1 VGPLLIITGPPGAG
15 KSTVARL
22 VSAGFG
28 KSVLITGDSFFGFL
42 DQGAIPP
49 WLPGSGQQN
58 DVVTEAAALSAG
70 RFARAGYTVVYDGV
84 IGPWYLRRFADTA
97 AVSALHYVVLL
108 PGEATCVERVAGRSG
123 HGFTDADATRHM
135 HREFRAAAV
144 SPKHLLAPPP
154 DDPVAVAR
162 LVRSRFDAGEL
173 AVTAATVS
181 SG

>member
-1 VGPLLIITGPPGAG
+1 LLIITGPPGAG

-28 KSVLITGDSFFGFL
+28 RSVLVTGDSFFGFL

-49 WLPGSGQQN
+49 WRPESAQQN

-70 RFARAGYTVVYDGV
+70 RFARAGYAVVYDGV

-97 AVSALHYVVLL
+97 AVSALHYVILL
-108 PGEATCVERVAGRSG
+108 PDEATCVDRVATRRG

-135 HREFRAAAV
+135 HREFVAAGPSARHV
-144 SPKHLLAPPP
+144 LAPPP

-173 AVTAATVS
+173 AVTEATVQPR
-181 SG
+181 